1 MVSCRWGRDCIEY
14 LHSHSMCVCIRMWR
28 QSSCWILDVHMCMR
42 SLIWHSYLPSHQLSE
57 MQTQVR
63 THLTCRG
70 AFYSIYITAQ
80 LYHTT
85 YYTVVSLT
93 LHWGFFFSFCF
104 YLIYLIFSPHCNG
117 NTTYTHDHTAPRK
130 GGIFHWPLSRQ
141 NVIFS
146 QGQQSSAGCLGRES
160 QLKSSNSTHVNTH
173 RCTCTY
179 IHKPQRRG

>member
-63 THLTCRG
+63 TRLTCRG

-93 LHWGFFFSFCF
+93 LHWGFFFLSVF
-104 YLIYLIFSPHCNG
+104 ISSTSFSPPTVMETQHTHM
-117 NTTYTHDHTAPRK
+117 TTPHRGKAAFSIDLCLARMWYSAKVSSHQQAAWGGRASWKVQTAR
-130 GGIFHWPLSRQ
+130 
-141 NVIFS
+141 
-146 QGQQSSAGCLGRES
+146 
-160 QLKSSNSTHVNTH
+160 T
-173 RCTCTY
+173 
-179 IHKPQRRG
+179 